1 MTPNEEHARDF
12 LPGDFLPGIRRL
24 VQEIAPAPGD

>member
-1 MTPNEEHARDF
+1 MTPNEEHA
-12 LPGDFLPGIRRL
+12 GDFLLGIRRL